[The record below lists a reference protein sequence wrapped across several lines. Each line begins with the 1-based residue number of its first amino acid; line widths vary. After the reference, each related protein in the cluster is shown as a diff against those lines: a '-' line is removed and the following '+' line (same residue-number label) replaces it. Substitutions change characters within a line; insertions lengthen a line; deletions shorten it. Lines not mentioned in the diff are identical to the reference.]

1 MTIDELLEMEDGE
14 QLSYLNGLI
23 DAGKS
28 IEEICADLA
37 TTRMDLARVGF
48 FVVKGRFM
56 LKPTRGYA
64 RTKPTKLG

>member
-1 MTIDELLEMEDGE
+1 MTVDELLELDDDA
-14 QLSYLNGLI
+14 QIAYLNDQL
-23 DAGKS
+23 DAGKTV
-28 IEEICADLA
+28 EEVCSDLA
-37 TTRMDLARVGF
+37 TTRMDMARVGF

>member
-1 MTIDELLEMEDGE
+1 MTVDELLELDDAA
-14 QLSYLNGLI
+14 QLAYLNGQL
-23 DAGKS
+23 DEGKS
-28 IEEICADLA
+28 IEDVCADLA

-48 FVVKGRFM
+48 FVVKDRFM

>member
-1 MTIDELLEMEDGE
+1 MTVDELLELEDDA
-14 QLSYLNGLI
+14 QLAYLNGLL
-23 DAGKS
+23 DEGKTV
-28 IEEICADLA
+28 EDVCAALG

-48 FVVKGRFM
+48 FVVKNRFM

>member
-1 MTIDELLEMEDGE
+1 MTVDELLELDDDA
-14 QLSYLNGLI
+14 QIAYLNDQL
-23 DAGKS
+23 DAGKTV
-28 IEEICADLA
+28 EEVCSDLA
-37 TTRMDLARVGF
+37 TPRMDMARVGF